1 MALPQD
7 ISPVNSELVDALTRS
22 AKLDWIETTPGTG
35 YMKILWFSPETGRW
49 AVLLRWLK
57 GHVARRHK
65 HLSAAHAFILSGK
78 LQVRDGTL
86 VAGDYLYEPN
96 GMVHDTTTALEDT
109 EYLFICDGPVLYF
122 DDDGFTDYLGWEQL
136 QRLQD
141 AANNAKV
148 TAA

>member
-7 ISPVNSELVDALTRS
+7 ISPVTSELADTLARS
-22 AKLDWIETTPGTG
+22 AEMDWIETTPGTA
-35 YMKILWFSPETGRW
+35 YMKILWFSAESGRW

-57 GHVARRHK
+57 GHVAPPHK

-78 LQVRDGTL
+78 LQVRDDTF

-96 GMVHDTTTALEDT
+96 GMVHGATTALEDT

-122 DDDGFTDYLGWEQL
+122 DDDGFTGYRGWEQL
-136 QRLQD
+136 QRMQE
-141 AANNAKV
+141 AASKAKI
-148 TAA
+148 AAE